1 MSETWYKK
9 CMPRIKDVEKR
20 LPEITNTIKKING
33 IKHVYVWGS
42 YRNNYEDTEFR
53 IKDLD
58 IIAKTS
64 FNSEDL
70 ISISDKIIN
79 AGLDNETLI
88 EQGYD
93 PDVVQFSKEFIKIKD
108 FNIDHWAITDDNK
121 LLHWGAIVTDKEE
134 ADDINKEAEKYAQK
148 ETGINRQKINKSS
161 LQKRNSWYNSYH
173 NYISNFFSD
182 MPSGWYCSTET
193 NIRDILKNSM
203 KID

>member
-1 MSETWYKK
+1 MRETWYKK
-9 CMPRIKDVEKR
+9 CMPKIKDVEKQ
-20 LPEITNTIKKING
+20 LPSIISNIKKING
-33 IKHVYVWGS
+33 IKSVYAWGS
-42 YRNNYEDTEFR
+42 YRNNYEDPDFR

-58 IIAKTS
+58 IIARTS

-70 ISISDKIIN
+70 ISISDKIID
-79 AGLDNETLI
+79 AGLNDLLLI

-93 PDVVQFSKEFIKIKD
+93 PNVVKFSGEFIKIKD
-108 FNIDHWAITDDNK
+108 FNIDHWAITEDNK
-121 LLHWGAIVTDKEE
+121 LLHWGAIVVDKEE
-134 ADDINKEAEKYAQK
+134 SDDFNKEAEKYAQK
-148 ETGINRQKINKSS
+148 ETGINRNKINKSS

-173 NYISNFFSD
+173 TFITKFFSN